1 MYEER
6 VDLNPDGNLDLHNWN
21 NFSIDLSKYVDVDL
35 GAMYRIE
42 LKAKKEYS
50 IYTCSDGPPK
60 DESLTPFS
68 FTATNEPW
76 SEADWSSG
84 YDYYY
89 YDYDYYDEYDY
100 DYETYYKDRKDP
112 CKDAFYT
119 NLSISRNILIS
130 DFGIIAKAGADKS
143 IHVVLTDLT
152 TTEPISGAT
161 IKFYDFQQ
169 QVLGEATSNSEGMSV
184 THLDHKPF
192 VLIVEKDGQKGYL
205 KLKDGE
211 SLSLSKFDV
220 SGETVQHGIK
230 GFIYTE
236 RGVWRPGDSV
246 YVSFML
252 EDKADLLPASHPV
265 SFQFINPKGI
275 VVDEQM
281 ATQSVNGL
289 YDFRTKT
296 NLEDLTGNYSV
307 RIGVGNRSFYKSIK
321 IETVK
326 PNRLKIDLSFN
337 SEILTSNADRK
348 VNMEA
353 KWLHGA
359 IAGDLNTKVDVHLT
373 ATQTAFKK
381 YPGYVFDDPLKEFSA
396 EDKTIFEGKLNAEGK
411 VSFDHGIEL
420 STASPGMLKAYFTT
434 KVFEKGGDF
443 SIDRTSVV

>member
-1 MYEER
+1 
-6 VDLNPDGNLDLHNWN
+6 
-21 NFSIDLSKYVDVDL
+21 
-35 GAMYRIE
+35 MYRIE

-84 YDYYY
+84 YDYYD

-184 THLDHKPF
+184 THLDQKPF
-192 VLIVEKDGQKGYL
+192 VLIVEKDGKKGYL

-265 SFQFINPKGI
+265 SFQLINPKGI

-281 ATQSVNGL
+281 ATQ
-289 YDFRTKT
+289 
-296 NLEDLTGNYSV
+296 
-307 RIGVGNRSFYKSIK
+307 
-321 IETVK
+321 
-326 PNRLKIDLSFN
+326 
-337 SEILTSNADRK
+337 
-348 VNMEA
+348 
-353 KWLHGA
+353 
-359 IAGDLNTKVDVHLT
+359 
-373 ATQTAFKK
+373 
-381 YPGYVFDDPLKEFSA
+381 
-396 EDKTIFEGKLNAEGK
+396 
-411 VSFDHGIEL
+411 
-420 STASPGMLKAYFTT
+420 
-434 KVFEKGGDF
+434 
-443 SIDRTSVV
+443 